1 MKSWI
6 VSKPGELSS
15 AVAEDAALPQ
25 DAARVRLARAAISA
39 SDIAAFEGKTRKLP
53 VIPCRI
59 AMGLVGESNDITL
72 KIGQR
77 VMLSPYRHTE
87 KGTLVKGVDCDG
99 YLSDFVTCPR
109 SEIYVMPEG
118 ISDESI
124 VFVEDIARAVNALEK
139 LDISKT
145 QYILLSGCTVLNFI
159 IAQLAIYYQAIPII
173 VDNRREMLELAE
185 DMGVYFTANPD
196 EEDLFDKVKE
206 LTSGAMCD
214 CLAADADFFP
224 EAGKLLSCLKPG
236 GKAAFCGEG
245 SLSTTASAPIAEIV
259 AKRLEVFG
267 IQSGDGELETA
278 INMLATEIVKVDKL
292 VGKLE
297 EFSDAPA
304 VFKRLSEQPVP
315 GIKTV
320 IRF

>member
-1 MKSWI
+1 MRSWI
-6 VSKPGELSS
+6 VSKPGELTS

-25 DAARVRLARAAISA
+25 DAARVRLARAAIGA
-39 SDIAAFEGKTRKLP
+39 SDIAAFEGKTGKLP

-99 YLSDFVTCPR
+99 YLSDFVTCPQ

-145 QYILLSGCTVLNFI
+145 QYILLSGCTVLSFLV
-159 IAQLAIYYQAIPII
+159 AQLAIYYQAIPIV
-173 VDNRREMLELAE
+173 VDRRREMLELAE
-185 DMGVYFTANPD
+185 DMGVYFTVDPG
-196 EEDLFDKVKE
+196 EEDVFDKVKE

-214 CLAADADFFP
+214 CLVVDADFFP
-224 EAGKLLSCLKPG
+224 DAGRLLSCLKTG
-236 GKAAFCGEG
+236 GKAAFCGTG
-245 SLSTTASAPIAEIV
+245 SLSTKASAPIAEIV
-259 AKRLEVFG
+259 SKHLEVFG
-267 IQSGDGELETA
+267 VQTGDGELETA

-292 VGKLE
+292 IGRLD
-297 EFSDAPA
+297 EFKDAPE
-304 VFKRLSEQPVP
+304 VFARIASDPIP
-315 GIKTV
+315 GIKSV